1 MEEIINNIVNEDT
14 VKAAVEAT
22 EAIPV
27 KAINWRKVGKVGG
40 VVGAIVVTGAGIY
53 AGIRYRRD
61 KKLKAAKEKAAATGI
76 DNVQVAKDD
85 FEEIDSA
92 EE

>member
-1 MEEIINNIVNEDT
+1 MEEVINNIVNEDT
-14 VKAAVEAT
+14 VKAAVEAA

-40 VVGAIVVTGAGIY
+40 MVGAVAMVGAGIY
-53 AGIRYRRD
+53 AGIRYRQS